1 MLKITLKELLAL
13 KPCFPKE
20 RKALFGRRKTMDV
33 ATALK
38 RGATIHDILWAA
50 AKVGRRDLC
59 IKFALA
65 CAVRAEKF
73 DKTGTAKSCN
83 DATAAYVADPSPA
96 NLETLRGKRQAA
108 NAAAYVTNA
117 YSTNAP
123 YATNAAAD
131 AAAHAA
137 AANAAAYAAADA
149 ATAYAAYA
157 TNAYATNGY
166 VTYATNAAATDAAY
180 AANAAAYAAA
190 NAANDAATAFAAARK
205 NEVMWQKRALVRI
218 FK

>member
-1 MLKITLKELLAL
+1 MLKITLSELLAL

-73 DKTGTAKSCN
+73 DKTGTSKSCN
-83 DATAAYVADPSPA
+83 DATAAYIADPSPA

-108 NAAAYVTNA
+108 NAAAYA
-117 YSTNAP
+117 TNAP
-123 YATNAAAD
+123 YAT
-131 AAAHAA
+131 
-137 AANAAAYAAADA
+137 
-149 ATAYAAYA
+149 T
-157 TNAYATNGY
+157 
-166 VTYATNAAATDAAY
+166 AAY
-180 AANAAAYAAA
+180 AANAAAADAAYANANAARATADAA
-190 NAANDAATAFAAARK
+190 NAANAAYSSYADTREKQNKRLTAMVMEHAATLGYA
-205 NEVMWQKRALVRI
+205 
-218 FK
+218 